1 MPSPVSSEAP
11 RSSPDVFLKL
21 IEKSRRGKLK
31 IYIGHAA
38 GVGKTYQML
47 EDAHALAAKGAD
59 IVIGFVET
67 HGRAETAAKLEGL
80 ATIPRRTVRYK
91 ERDLEEMDLPGV
103 LARRPEIVLVDELAH
118 TNVPGTENEKRYQ
131 DVEEILAAGI
141 SVMTTVNIQ
150 HVESLFDVVTRATGV
165 DVRERVP
172 DRLLRQADAI
182 VNIDL
187 PSEELIQRLREGKI
201 YPADRITPALENFF
215 RPENLASL
223 RELAMRSIADRLE
236 ADRRAAIEKE
246 PGTIGTKVLVA
257 ISSNA
262 ATTRQ
267 LLRRGSSIAGRMNTN
282 WFAAYVRTPGEHP
295 NRMSARDHRLLSENV
310 TLAMELGAK
319 VVWLVGRD
327 VARELYKFASQNG
340 VTLAVF
346 GKSRRGWLRRTFS
359 RGPIDV
365 FVRVGSG
372 IDVFEIE
379 TEGNDHRER

>member
-1 MPSPVSSEAP
+1 MAP
-11 RSSPDVFLKL
+11 DDGRTSPDHFLKL
-21 IEKSRRGKLK
+21 IERSRRGRLK
-31 IYIGHAA
+31 IYVGHAA

-47 EDAHALAAKGAD
+47 EDAHALRKRGVD
-59 IVIGFVET
+59 VVVGFVET
-67 HGRAETAAKLEGL
+67 HGRTETAEKVEGL
-80 ATIPRRTVRYK
+80 PLIPRRRVSYK
-91 ERDLEEMDLPGV
+91 GRDLEEMDLPAI
-103 LARRPEIVLVDELAH
+103 LARKPEIVVVDELAH
-118 TNVPGTENEKRYQ
+118 TNVPGLEHEKRFP
-131 DVEEILAAGI
+131 DVEEILDTGI

-150 HVESLFDVVTRATGV
+150 HLESLFDVVTRATGV

-182 VNIDL
+182 VNVDL
-187 PSEELIQRLREGKI
+187 PSEELIQRLKEGKI
-201 YPADRITPALENFF
+201 YPAERVTPALENFF
-215 RPENLASL
+215 RAENLASL

-236 ADRRAAIEKE
+236 ADRRASVADRE

-282 WFAAYVRTPGEHP
+282 WYAAYVRTPGEHP

-319 VVWLVGRD
+319 VVWLVGRE
-327 VARELYKFASQNG
+327 VARELYRFASQNG
-340 VTLAVF
+340 VTLAIF
-346 GKSRRGWLRRTFS
+346 GKSRRSWLERMLFRS
-359 RGPIDV
+359 PIDT
-365 FVRVGSG
+365 FVRLGSG

-379 TEGNDHRER
+379 TEGGERPRR

>member
-1 MPSPVSSEAP
+1 MATERRTSPE
-11 RSSPDVFLKL
+11 DFLRL
-21 IEKSRRGKLK
+21 IEKAKRGRLK
-31 IYIGHAA
+31 IYVGHAA

-47 EDAHALAAKGAD
+47 EDAFLLKKRGVD
-59 IVIGFVET
+59 VVVGYVET
-67 HGRAETAAKLEGL
+67 HGRVETGEKLEGL
-80 ATIPRRTVRYK
+80 PILPRRRVEYK
-91 ERDLEEMDLPGV
+91 GKDLEEMDLPAI
-103 LARRPEIVLVDELAH
+103 LARKAEIVVVDELAH
-118 TNVPGTENEKRYQ
+118 TNVPGLEHEKRFQ

-165 DVRERVP
+165 DVRERIP

-182 VNIDL
+182 VNVDL

-201 YPADRITPALENFF
+201 YPAERITPALENFF

-236 ADRRAAIEKE
+236 ADRRGVENEAA
-246 PGTIGTKVLVA
+246 TIGTKVLVA
-257 ISSNA
+257 ISANA

-319 VVWLVGRD
+319 VVWLVGRN
-327 VARELYKFASQNG
+327 VASELYKFASQNG

-346 GKSRRGWLRRTFS
+346 GKSRRSRLERMFLRS
-359 RGPIDV
+359 PIDG
-365 FVRVGSG
+365 FGHVGSG

-379 TEGNDHRER
+379 TEGGG